1 MGTQANHLDH
11 LQTSASGAET
21 RVTCGFHSIIQLID
35 LVRVPA
41 GIREVRASFSLIPM
55 PGPFLPTLTAGSV
68 EVGLGSGSQKSQ
80 SSVQLWKR
88 EDGKEVALP
97 RYFPPPLS
105 EPPTLTHLWLLLRLS
120 GSFGY

>member
-1 MGTQANHLDH
+1 M
-11 LQTSASGAET
+11 
-21 RVTCGFHSIIQLID
+21 
-35 LVRVPA
+35 
-41 GIREVRASFSLIPM
+41 RAFFSLIPI

-68 EVGLGSGSQKSQ
+68 EVGLGSGAQKSQ

-97 RYFPPPLS
+97 RYFPPPLP